1 MVESG
6 IWQEGEGAVVQLEG
20 VEGGEG
26 RDDIQVHRV
35 GGQVKLLGERDREE
49 RIAMLQHRKVWVE
62 SRRNGG
68 QTSIFA
74 IDGDV
79 RPPGRKKL

>member
-35 GGQVKLLGERDREE
+35 GGQVKLLGERDRGLDCNV
-49 RIAMLQHRKVWVE
+49 A
-62 SRRNGG
+62 
-68 QTSIFA
+68 A
-74 IDGDV
+74 
-79 RPPGRKKL
+79 P

>member
-26 RDDIQVHRV
+26 RDDIQVHGVR
-35 GGQVKLLGERDREE
+35 GQVKLLGERE
-49 RIAMLQHRKVWVE
+49 RR
-62 SRRNGG
+62 GG
-68 QTSIFA
+68 DCNVA
-74 IDGDV
+74 A
-79 RPPGRKKL
+79 P